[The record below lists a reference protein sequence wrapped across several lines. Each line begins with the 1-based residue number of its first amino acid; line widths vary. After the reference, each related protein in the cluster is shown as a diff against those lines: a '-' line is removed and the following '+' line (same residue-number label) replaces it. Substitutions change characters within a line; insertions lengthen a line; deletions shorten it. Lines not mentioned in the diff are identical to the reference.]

1 MKLLIKIA
9 GVVLLLA
16 VALLALGIALSWA
29 PDRPVDALKARWA
42 PPPSQFL
49 TVEGMQVHLRDEGP
63 RDDPEPIVLLHGT
76 SASLHTWDGWV
87 AALKGQRRV
96 IRIDLPGFGLTGPAP
111 DGDYTLPRYSRF
123 MVALLDALHL
133 RRVVLAGNSFGG
145 SVAWKTAVD
154 HADRVGALVLVDAAG
169 YPYQSTSVPIG
180 FKLARIPALAPLMAN
195 VLPRRMIEASV
206 RNVYGDPSRITPEL
220 IDRYYELTL
229 REGNRAALRAR
240 FEQSRG
246 GEFAAEI
253 PRVVAPTLILWGGQ
267 DRLIPPSQGQR
278 FHDDIRGSQLVTFAD
293 LGHVP
298 HEEDPARTVAAV
310 QRFLAGLPAGERA
323 AGGPAGAA
331 APALPAAPSSTAA
344 APTAPAASA
353 HPSAPEPR

>member
-1 MKLLIKIA
+1 M
-9 GVVLLLA
+9 
-16 VALLALGIALSWA
+16 
-29 PDRPVDALKARWA
+29 
-42 PPPSQFL
+42 
-49 TVEGMQVHLRDEGP
+49 
-63 RDDPEPIVLLHGT
+63 
-76 SASLHTWDGWV
+76 
-87 AALKGQRRV
+87 
-96 IRIDLPGFGLTGPAP
+96 
-111 DGDYTLPRYSRF
+111 
-123 MVALLDALHL
+123 
-133 RRVVLAGNSFGG
+133 
-145 SVAWKTAVD
+145 
-154 HADRVGALVLVDAAG
+154 LVDAAG